1 MRLPS
6 ISHDA
11 ANTVW
16 IARAQGMQPDTT
28 SIQIL
33 PIDGG
38 DDDFSIFSVMD
49 LDEFIGSLSE
59 IRSKFSNPD
68 GAFAGKSAE
77 VDSLVVEPIHVAMS
91 GKANPF
97 QLSQLGFWRWLS
109 NSAHQDIWAFI
120 DWRFKRGDEF
130 GQKVNWGV
138 TSSSALHEVY
148 FYRAWIRAHKMY
160 DPNLSD
166 PYRYAKIGSS
176 DNWRSHI
183 LRVEPGYDR
192 EFVKAFLD
200 IVEEK
205 KINADEMRN
214 VVIPSL
220 RAWSSNAGFF
230 ALDYESAKKLIGHL
244 IGRGVQ

>member
-16 IARAQGMQPDTT
+16 IAHTQGVQPDTT
-28 SIQIL
+28 SLQIV

-38 DDDFSIFSVMD
+38 DDDLSMFSVMD
-49 LDEFIGSLSE
+49 LDDLIGALHQIMSDY
-59 IRSKFSNPD
+59 SNSS
-68 GAFAGKSAE
+68 GAFSGKSAE
-77 VDSLVVEPIHVAMS
+77 VDSLVVEPMHKALM
-91 GKANPF
+91 GKADPF

-109 NSAHQDIWAFI
+109 NSAHHDIWAFI
-120 DWRFKRGDEF
+120 DWRFKRGEEH

-138 TSSSALHEVY
+138 TSSTALHEVY
-148 FYRAWIRAHKMY
+148 FYRAWVRAHKMF
-160 DPNLSD
+160 DSSLED
-166 PYRYAKIGSS
+166 PYHYAKIGSS

-200 IVEEK
+200 VVEEQ
-205 KINADEMRN
+205 KINAEEMRN
-214 VVIPSL
+214 LVIPSL

-230 ALDYESAKKLIGHL
+230 ALDYEAAKKLINHL